1 MRLTKDIQTLLDLYQ
16 KPTNSSKD
24 RQHYAEK
31 IIAIILEQIE
41 EKNKI

>member
-1 MRLTKDIQTLLDLYQ
+1 MKLTKEIQELLDLYQ

-31 IIAIILEQIE
+31 IIVIIIKQQED
-41 EKNKI
+41 KNKI